1 VKHGLPMDK
10 MKGRSNQM
18 SDIKVKDL
26 AEGVG
31 ISGER
36 LVEQLGEAGVAVSS
50 PDDLITEDQ
59 KQTLLTFLQHRHGKD
74 DVAEAQAKKITLKRK
89 STSEIKLGS
98 GAARRGAKS
107 VSVEVR
113 KKRTFVKLSPAEEA
127 KAALE
132 LQKQKQAEQKSI
144 DDAKQEELRIAVEA
158 QKKIDDEEALS
169 IKQEEEQAKR
179 EADVVAAAVEAEN
192 KAAEEARIA
201 AEEEQKALAQ
211 EAKEKAENDSKPK
224 PVKVKA
230 EVKKAA
236 KSAEPQLTA
245 SQIAHKKLE
254 EADARRRAANLARL
268 EAEKALKLRKKAR
281 EEEAILEKERAA
293 AKKVAEAEAKK
304 QKEIKKT
311 REAEAK
317 KKETDTAAANPSSK
331 ESPGRRTGRH
341 DKKDNF
347 ERKEL
352 HVSNGKGRRK
362 KKKGRAAEQSTS
374 VIEASSEHGF
384 TLPTEPVV
392 HEVSVPETISVSEL
406 AVRMSVKAG
415 EVIKALMGLGTMATI
430 NQVLDQDTAVIVI
443 EEMGHI
449 AKPAQENELEL
460 ALFTTEENV
469 GESETRAPV
478 VTVMGHV
485 DHGKTSLLD
494 YIRSTKVTSAEAGG
508 ITQHIGAYRVE
519 TSRGEVA
526 FLDTPGHA
534 AFTEMRQRGAKV
546 TDIVVLVVAADDGV
560 MPQTIEAVKHA
571 KEAKSLL
578 IIAVN
583 KMDKET
589 ANPDRV
595 KTELGNHDVIPEDWG
610 GDVPFVPVSALTGQG
625 IDELLDTISLQAEM
639 LELKAP
645 ITGPAKGTVIEA
657 RLDKGRGTIV
667 TVLVQSG
674 TLNRGDIVVVGQ
686 EYGRVRAMFNERA
699 EALSTAGPS
708 TPVEILGLSG
718 TPASGDELQVAPD
731 ERKAREIANFRATK
745 SREMKMA
752 KQQAA
757 KLDEMFNK
765 MESGDVKTLNV
776 VVKADVH
783 GSAEAVS
790 QGLLKLSTDLVKVRI
805 VASGVGGINETDA
818 QLAASA
824 DAILIGFNVRADN
837 TARRIIAEKGL
848 DVQYFSI
855 IYDLIDV
862 VTNAMTGMLEPVY
875 KDEII
880 GLARVDDVFSS
891 PKFGDIAGCLVLEG
905 LVRRTNPIRVLRDN
919 IVVYE
924 GELESLRR
932 FKDDVNE
939 VQSGVECGI
948 GVKNYTDVKP
958 GDQIE
963 VFERV
968 LMKAQL

>member
-1 VKHGLPMDK
+1 MDK
-10 MKGRSNQM
+10 MKRWENNQM

-36 LVEQLGEAGVAVSS
+36 LVEQLGEAGVVVSS

-59 KQTLLTFLQHRHGKD
+59 KQTLLKFLQQRHGKD
-74 DVAEAQAKKITLKRK
+74 ETSETPTKKITLKRK
-89 STSEIKLGS
+89 SVSEIKLGS
-98 GAARRGAKS
+98 SAARRGGKS

-132 LQKQKQAEQKSI
+132 LQRQKEAEQKAI
-144 DDAKQEELRIAVEA
+144 EDAKKEEQRLAEEEKQQIEQEQALRV
-158 QKKIDDEEALS
+158 
-169 IKQEEEQAKR
+169 KQEADEAKR
-179 EADVVAAAVEAEN
+179 EADLIAAAVEAEN
-192 KAAEEARIA
+192 QAAEEARLA
-201 AEEEQKALAQ
+201 AEEEQQALAE
-211 EAKEKAENDSKPK
+211 EAKVEENKKKAPKVEQKKTEKAEEPK
-224 PVKVKA
+224 
-230 EVKKAA
+230 
-236 KSAEPQLTA
+236 LTA
-245 SQIAHKKLE
+245 SQLAHKKLE
-254 EADARRRAANLARL
+254 EADAKRRAANLARL
-268 EAEKALKLRKKAR
+268 EAEKALKERKKAR

-293 AKKVAEAEAKK
+293 AKKLAEAEAKK
-304 QKEIKKT
+304 QKEARKA
-311 REAEAK
+311 RET
-317 KKETDTAAANPSSK
+317 ETATPEQPANPSTK
-331 ESPGRRTGRH
+331 DSPSRRGHRH
-341 DKKDNF
+341 EKKDDF

-352 HVSNGKGRRK
+352 HVSDGKAGRRK
-362 KKKGRAAEQSTS
+362 KKKGRGAVQSS
-374 VIEASSEHGF
+374 PVIETSSEHGF
-384 TLPTEPVV
+384 TLPTAPVV
-392 HEVSVPETISVSEL
+392 REVSVPDTISVSDL
-406 AVRMSVKAG
+406 ALRMSVKAA

-430 NQVLDQDTAVIVI
+430 NQVLDQDTAVIVV

-449 AKPAQENELEL
+449 AKPVHENELEM
-460 ALFTTEENV
+460 ALKVNEDEL
-469 GESETRAPV
+469 GEAETRAPV

-494 YIRSTKVTSAEAGG
+494 YIRSTKVTSGEAGG
-508 ITQHIGAYRVE
+508 ITQHIGAYKVP
-519 TSRGEVA
+519 TSRGEIA

-571 KEAKSLL
+571 KEAESLL

-645 ITGPAKGTVIEA
+645 SKGPAKGTVIEA

-674 TLNRGDIVVVGQ
+674 TLNKGDIVVVGQ
-686 EYGRVRAMFNERA
+686 EYGRVRAMFNEKS
-699 EALSTAGPS
+699 EALTTAGPS

-731 ERKAREIANFRATK
+731 ERKAREIANFRETK
-745 SREMKMA
+745 AREAKMA

-757 KLDEMFNK
+757 KLDEMFNQ

-790 QGLLKLSTDLVKVRI
+790 QGLQKLSTDLVKVRI
-805 VASGVGGINETDA
+805 VSSGVGGINETDA

-905 LVRRTNPIRVLRDN
+905 VVKRSNPIRVLRDN
-919 IVVYE
+919 VVVYE

-939 VQSGVECGI
+939 VQSGIECGI

-968 LMKAQL
+968 LVKAKL